1 MMIRHYLRLSESDK
15 RRPVELTGYAFISSI
30 IVLVAV
36 LIISDLTKVSSSVS
50 APLIGTL
57 AFVILGL
64 GIVFIFTF
72 LFKEKVAKLQIP
84 SMTAP
89 ARRLALEI
97 KHQMKPVWL
106 VKLLNVEKSPWG
118 YPLPKVGVYVE
129 SDCSTGWVAIENSP
143 LFNGFDPDRIL
154 NDLSGLM
161 STRRLNRLGFTSS
174 EISRDGTYYLFYF
187 EDIKTSQRLEV
198 IDNDLTPFVSD
209 SSHELR
215 LAKNLVWKV
224 SGSAPHLALVGHT
237 RSGKSYFVAK
247 YLLPLMELQGW
258 QVAFYSIKNDK
269 YVEQYKGEH
278 DPLKI
283 IEALENWEKTLRMR
297 NAKIRLAGKD
307 KYTEMP
313 EMPDI
318 AIVIDEIASLN
329 GAVSND
335 RKLKQR
341 WETVIGKLTA
351 TGASAGIHI
360 IALTQYGTKESFLP
374 TTARANVSDAVILL
388 GMAADSPSD
397 RQYLLPG
404 FDIPHREYGTGQGV
418 ARIVSAGKIWEKPHF
433 YETPLFKN

>member
-1 MMIRHYLRLSESDK
+1 MIRHYLRLSENDK

-50 APLIGTL
+50 TPLIGTL

-64 GIVFIFTF
+64 GIVFIFTSI
-72 LFKEKVAKLQIP
+72 FKEKVAKLQIP
-84 SMTAP
+84 AMTGQ
-89 ARRLALEI
+89 ARRLAFEI
-97 KHQMKPVWL
+97 KRQMKPVWL
-106 VKLLNVEKSPWG
+106 VKLLNIERSPWG
-118 YPLPKVGVYVE
+118 YPLPNIGVYVE

-143 LFNGFDPDRIL
+143 LFNNFDSDQVL

-161 STRRLNRLGFTSS
+161 STRHLRRLGFTSS

-187 EDIKTSQRLEV
+187 EDIKTSQRLV
-198 IDNDLTPFVSD
+198 VVNDNLMPFVSID
-209 SSHELR
+209 PHSLI

-224 SGSAPHLALVGHT
+224 SGSAPHLGLIGHT
-237 RSGKSYFVAK
+237 RSGKTFFITN
-247 YLLPLMELQGW
+247 YLLPLMKLQGW
-258 QVAFYSIKNDK
+258 KVAFYSVKNDR
-269 YVEQYKGEH
+269 YVKEYKGEYE
-278 DPLKI
+278 PSKI
-283 IEALENWEKTLRMR
+283 IDALENWEKTMRMR
-297 NAKIRLAGKD
+297 NHQIRLAGKD

-313 EMPDI
+313 EMPDV

-329 GAVSND
+329 GAVSSD

-360 IALTQYGTKESFLP
+360 IAISQYGTRESFLP

-397 RQYLLPG
+397 RQYLLAG
-404 FDIPHREYGTGQGV
+404 FEIPHREYKTGQGV
-418 ARIVSAGKIWEKPHF
+418 ARIVSAGKRWEKPHF
-433 YETPLFKN
+433 FETPFFKN

>member
-50 APLIGTL
+50 TPLIGTL

-64 GIVFIFTF
+64 GIVFIFTSI
-72 LFKEKVAKLQIP
+72 FKEKVAKLQIP
-84 SMTAP
+84 AMTGQ
-89 ARRLALEI
+89 ARRLAFEI
-97 KHQMKPVWL
+97 KRQMKPVWL
-106 VKLLNVEKSPWG
+106 VKLLNIERSPWG
-118 YPLPKVGVYVE
+118 YPLPNIGVYVE

-143 LFNGFDPDRIL
+143 LFNSFDSEQAL
-154 NDLSGLM
+154 SDLSGLM
-161 STRRLNRLGFTSS
+161 STRRLRRLGFTSS
-174 EISRDGTYYLFYF
+174 EISRDGTYYIFYF
-187 EDIKTSQRLEV
+187 EDVQTSQRLQV
-198 IDNDLTPFVSD
+198 VNGDLTPFVSD
-209 SSHELR
+209 NPHELL
-215 LAKNLVWKV
+215 LAKNLIWHV
-224 SGSAPHLALVGHT
+224 SGSTPHLAIIGHT
-237 RSGKSYFVAK
+237 RSGKSYFVAHF
-247 YLLPLMELQGW
+247 LLPLMLLQGW
-258 QVAFYSIKNDK
+258 KVAFYSVKNDR
-269 YVEQYKGEH
+269 YVQKFKGEYE
-278 DPLKI
+278 PLKI
-283 IEALENWEKTLRMR
+283 IEALESWEKTMRMR

-307 KYTEMP
+307 KYTDMQS
-313 EMPDI
+313 MPDI

-329 GAVSND
+329 GAVASD

-351 TGASAGIHI
+351 TGASAGIHV
-360 IALTQYGTKESFLP
+360 IALSQYGTKESFLP

-404 FDIPHREYGTGQGV
+404 FDISHREYQTGQGV
-418 ARIVSAGKIWEKPHF
+418 ARIVSAGNMWEKPHF